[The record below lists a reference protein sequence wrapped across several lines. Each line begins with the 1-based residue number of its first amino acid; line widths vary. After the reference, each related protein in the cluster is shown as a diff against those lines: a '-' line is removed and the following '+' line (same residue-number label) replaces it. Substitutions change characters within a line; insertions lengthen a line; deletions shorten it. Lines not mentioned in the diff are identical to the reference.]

1 MLVSCRLLRIRPL
14 ATMLVAAR
22 CCGHGIVL
30 LLLAVTTGH
39 WARGAELPADDA
51 DSTAATAALDA
62 DFRREVQPLLAK
74 YCVRC
79 HGPDEMSSGVRV
91 DQLTG
96 TAEERHLNLW
106 KGIQRQVD
114 AGAMPP
120 DDEAQPTAA
129 ERKRLAAWIG
139 RALDVARQRP
149 RPNHGTIRRLTV
161 AQYRNTLRDLLG
173 LLEDFTEGLPPD
185 APSKDGFTGDA
196 ETLTLS
202 PLILEAYFDI
212 AERALDAAMVDEA
225 RPPAIQSFRMELG
238 SGINPEPCP
247 DQLILGANSELLP
260 NADFVVTEPVL
271 DKPFAFEPRRMR
283 TAYEFIE
290 GYQGN
295 DTVRGW
301 RKYDSIYH
309 SVFACIRGTPGYPKG
324 QAVAVV
330 PQGMLLRPAI
340 PSEEVFGQSNTYGP
354 MANFKIS
361 LRELPVQGNFRV
373 RVRAASYDDALLLD
387 AGSAPQRPASGQ
399 VVANLSD
406 SAENNVTIGEAGI
419 YQIDVERQPGEPT
432 GQLSLKLGDRQVAS
446 TLPEQKGATT
456 SDEAQATAF
465 ALTRLPAGDLEV
477 AARMGNEGH
486 PRRLIFTRVTEDSE
500 AGRRFRA
507 FEERRPWLGVYLG
520 LRRDCGSTLARVGAA
535 QPVARRELTEYVFE
549 GAIRDFPSPD
559 VEPDNVNYL
568 AGIREIGV
576 RSEYTDGRDRPRLW
590 IRSIE
595 FEGPFYETWPPISHR
610 RIFFDSPSRGESD
623 EYAREVIR
631 RFATRAFRRPITPA
645 EEESLVG
652 VFRGSRVKQR
662 NFQASVKD
670 ALLVVLTSPAFLF
683 QIEASTGPQAEDVAP
698 HELASKLAY
707 FLWNT
712 APDERLLELAA
723 RNELHAQLDAQTA
736 RLMRDP
742 RFGQFVD
749 EFASQ
754 WLSLEKLD
762 VVAIDAARYPRLSR
776 DVRAEL
782 RREPA
787 EYLKHLLAQNR
798 PLRELITS
806 DYVVVNEMV
815 ADYYEL
821 PDRPESGLA
830 FVPLRH
836 GRGDLGG
843 LLSQAG
849 ILAGLSDGRESNPV
863 KRGAW
868 LARKIIAEP
877 PDDPPPNVPE
887 LKEDAAANLSLRE
900 RLELH
905 RNQKGCAQCHAGID
919 PWGLPF
925 EAYDAAGI
933 FRSGRED
940 DTRSKLPDGTDVADL
955 NALKTYLAGERIDQ
969 VAFGFLKHLAT
980 YAAGRSLTYREL
992 AVLRGEGLK
1001 LRASGYPVQDL
1012 VRLVVHSDPFLK
1024 K

>member
-1 MLVSCRLLRIRPL
+1 
-14 ATMLVAAR
+14 
-22 CCGHGIVL
+22 
-30 LLLAVTTGH
+30 
-39 WARGAELPADDA
+39 
-51 DSTAATAALDA
+51 
-62 DFRREVQPLLAK
+62 
-74 YCVRC
+74 
-79 HGPDEMSSGVRV
+79 
-91 DQLTG
+91 
-96 TAEERHLNLW
+96 
-106 KGIQRQVD
+106 
-114 AGAMPP
+114 
-120 DDEAQPTAA
+120 
-129 ERKRLAAWIG
+129 
-139 RALDVARQRP
+139 
-149 RPNHGTIRRLTV
+149 
-161 AQYRNTLRDLLG
+161 
-173 LLEDFTEGLPPD
+173 
-185 APSKDGFTGDA
+185 
-196 ETLTLS
+196 
-202 PLILEAYFDI
+202 
-212 AERALDAAMVDEA
+212 
-225 RPPAIQSFRMELG
+225 
-238 SGINPEPCP
+238 
-247 DQLILGANSELLP
+247 
-260 NADFVVTEPVL
+260 
-271 DKPFAFEPRRMR
+271 
-283 TAYEFIE
+283 
-290 GYQGN
+290 
-295 DTVRGW
+295 
-301 RKYDSIYH
+301 
-309 SVFACIRGTPGYPKG
+309 
-324 QAVAVV
+324 
-330 PQGMLLRPAI
+330 
-340 PSEEVFGQSNTYGP
+340 
-354 MANFKIS
+354 
-361 LRELPVQGNFRV
+361 
-373 RVRAASYDDALLLD
+373 
-387 AGSAPQRPASGQ
+387 
-399 VVANLSD
+399 
-406 SAENNVTIGEAGI
+406 
-419 YQIDVERQPGEPT
+419 
-432 GQLSLKLGDRQVAS
+432 
-446 TLPEQKGATT
+446 
-456 SDEAQATAF
+456 
-465 ALTRLPAGDLEV
+465 
-477 AARMGNEGH
+477 
-486 PRRLIFTRVTEDSE
+486 
-500 AGRRFRA
+500 
-507 FEERRPWLGVYLG
+507 
-520 LRRDCGSTLARVGAA
+520 
-535 QPVARRELTEYVFE
+535 
-549 GAIRDFPSPD
+549 
-559 VEPDNVNYL
+559 
-568 AGIREIGV
+568 
-576 RSEYTDGRDRPRLW
+576 
-590 IRSIE
+590 
-595 FEGPFYETWPPISHR
+595 
-610 RIFFDSPSRGESD
+610 
-623 EYAREVIR
+623 
-631 RFATRAFRRPITPA
+631 
-645 EEESLVG
+645 
-652 VFRGSRVKQR
+652 
-662 NFQASVKD
+662 
-670 ALLVVLTSPAFLF
+670 
-683 QIEASTGPQAEDVAP
+683 
-698 HELASKLAY
+698 
-707 FLWNT
+707 
-712 APDERLLELAA
+712 
-723 RNELHAQLDAQTA
+723 
-736 RLMRDP
+736 MRDP